1 LAFKLLKISSDV
13 TEVLDNIN
21 DLSLGA
27 VELVLQFLNGQ
38 SCLLLRLILS
48 ILMEFETRLLSFLNA
63 VESGLGNFFN
73 SVVFS
78 FLFGVELFLGFCVD
92 FLSNSKFGYVVGH
105 LGSCRVLL
113 LF

>member
-1 LAFKLLKISSDV
+1 MAFKLLKISSDV

-21 DLSLGA
+21 DLSFGA
-27 VELVLQFLNGQ
+27 VELVLQLLNGQ
-38 SCLLLRLILS
+38 SCLLLRLVLS
-48 ILMEFETRLLSFLNA
+48 ILVEFETRLLSFLNA

-78 FLFGVELFLGFCVD
+78 FLFSVELFLGFCVD
-92 FLSNSKFGYVVGH
+92 FLANSKFGYVMGH
-105 LGSCRVLL
+105 LGSYRVLL